1 MIDLIPSFD
10 PIVLSFGC
18 RYSINLN
25 RRAKEEIMADEQ
37 KCKNPPCTCKPQ
49 PGGKYC
55 SASCEGTGDT
65 IELDCDCSHEECQGN
80 F

>member
-1 MIDLIPSFD
+1 
-10 PIVLSFGC
+10 
-18 RYSINLN
+18 
-25 RRAKEEIMADEQ
+25 MADED

>member
-1 MIDLIPSFD
+1 
-10 PIVLSFGC
+10 
-18 RYSINLN
+18 
-25 RRAKEEIMADEQ
+25 MADPE

-49 PGGKYC
+49 EGGKYC

>member
-1 MIDLIPSFD
+1 
-10 PIVLSFGC
+10 
-18 RYSINLN
+18 
-25 RRAKEEIMADEQ
+25 MADVE
-37 KCKNPPCTCKPQ
+37 KCKNPPCTCKPE
-49 PGGKYC
+49 PGAKYC